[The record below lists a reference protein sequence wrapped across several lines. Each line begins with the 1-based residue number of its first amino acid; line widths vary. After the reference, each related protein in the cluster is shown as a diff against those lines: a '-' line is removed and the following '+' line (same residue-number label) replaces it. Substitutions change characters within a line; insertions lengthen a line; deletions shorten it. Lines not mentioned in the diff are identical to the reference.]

1 MNKFHPHIRNDVTST
16 AQTPR
21 ELMTVSRLASAA
33 DEPAHAVRYY
43 CRIGLLVPASTGA
56 SGYRLFDQG
65 SLKRLRFIR
74 RAQGLGFTLDEI
86 AAFIR
91 SADAGS
97 EPCNEVMTIL
107 DLRLP
112 KIGAELDKL
121 VLLHARMTRAQQ
133 RWQKFPD
140 GIPSGFDICRLIES
154 EGDHPTN
161 HSTPTDREHAGT
173 TEDLS

>member
-1 MNKFHPHIRNDVTST
+1 MNKFRPHIRKNASSM
-16 AQTPR
+16 ARKPR
-21 ELMTVSRLASAA
+21 ELMTVSRLASFA

-43 CRIGLLVPASTGA
+43 CRIGLLVPATTSA

-65 SLKRLRFIR
+65 SLRRLRFIR

-97 EPCNEVMTIL
+97 EPCEEVMEIL
-107 DLRLP
+107 DQRLP

-121 VLLHARMTRAQQ
+121 VLLHARMSKAQQ
-133 RWQKFPD
+133 RWRESHR
-140 GIPSGFDICRLIES
+140 GTPSGFEICRLIES
-154 EGDHPTN
+154 EGDTSIRRSSPTG
-161 HSTPTDREHAGT
+161 EEQVGQA
-173 TEDLS
+173 EDSS